1 MVQPHVSLEAFNHI
15 SKMFDVRDLVRHDKY
30 TLDYLRGVQDVVD
43 ALRTLTIDNTVF
55 NSLNHA
61 TNNNN
66 NNINMED
73 KNHGLYL

>member
-30 TLDYLRGVQDVVD
+30 TLEYLRGVQDVVD

-55 NSLNHA
+55 NSINP
-61 TNNNN
+61 TT
-66 NNINMED
+66 NMED
-73 KNHGLYL
+73 TNHGLYL

>member
-15 SKMFDVRDLVRHDKY
+15 SKMFDVRDLVRCDKY
-30 TLDYLRGVQDVVD
+30 TLDYLRGVQDVED

-55 NSLNHA
+55 NPINHT
-61 TNNNN
+61 TN
-66 NNINMED
+66 NMED